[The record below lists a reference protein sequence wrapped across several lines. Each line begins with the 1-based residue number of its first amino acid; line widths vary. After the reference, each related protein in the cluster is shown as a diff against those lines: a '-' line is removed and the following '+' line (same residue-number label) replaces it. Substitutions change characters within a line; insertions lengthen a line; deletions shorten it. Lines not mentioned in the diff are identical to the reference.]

1 MKKLAILISMCATVF
16 AACNNS
22 KTDTRSFI
30 PGTYV
35 NHAEGEYSVAYD
47 TLIIQPMSEESGTYR
62 IYRKTAFQRIENSK
76 LMKVERENEQWT
88 ALYNDQTKSMQET
101 KKGKIIT
108 FYPEANRLLVG
119 NREYQKIK

>member
-1 MKKLAILISMCATVF
+1 MKKSIILFGICMAF
-16 AACNNS
+16 LAACNNS
-22 KTDTRSFI
+22 NDTRSFI

-47 TLIIQPMSEESGTYR
+47 TLIIQPMSEGDGTYR
-62 IYRKTAFQRIENSK
+62 IYRKTAYQRIDNNK
-76 LMKVERENEQWT
+76 LMKVKYENEQWT
-88 ALYNDQTKSMQET
+88 ALYNDETKSMQET

-108 FYPEANRLLVG
+108 FFPDANRLLVN